1 VNIDKDCGPVVVFRD
16 IGPDEPVQP
25 AGGDPEWIEHI
36 RARERA
42 ERSAAKKATSEQA
55 RGVHQELAQ
64 AYVRMI
70 ERATRRPRD
79 CEARPSELSG
89 GAVS

>member
-1 VNIDKDCGPVVVFRD
+1 MVVFRD
-16 IGPDEPVQP
+16 IGPDEPPQRF
-25 AGGDPEWIEHI
+25 GGDAEWLEHI
-36 RARERA
+36 RLRERA

-70 ERATRRPRD
+70 ARATRRSLDETRPGEPRF
-79 CEARPSELSG
+79 